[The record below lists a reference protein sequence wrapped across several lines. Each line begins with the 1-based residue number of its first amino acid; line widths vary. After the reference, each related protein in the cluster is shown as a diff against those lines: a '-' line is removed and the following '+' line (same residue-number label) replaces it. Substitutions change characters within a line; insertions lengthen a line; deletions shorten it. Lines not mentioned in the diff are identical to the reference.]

1 MVIDLGTERYEP
13 PAEVARAPREVTVRR
28 WRIAAAAV
36 AGILVLSTGGA
47 GLPPAPPLR
56 QVHAAP
62 IGPADTYT
70 LADGLL
76 VTTSVIHEADPS
88 THRIVCHD
96 LTDGRRLWSADLR
109 GDQEGLGLRLS
120 DGVLLVS
127 ERPAE
132 GAPPQTTALDPRT
145 GQRRWSVPYRSV
157 SLPGGPIA
165 LVFDNVFR
173 PESRIRPGQAGNTG
187 EVYGGSD
194 GHSYSAPPIETIV
207 RGLDLGTGR
216 LRWELPGIDNV
227 RLVQAPGGRPPIL
240 LTSSPDGHVDVRDV
254 LSGRVAH
261 RLDRVGG
268 ELVLAQRAGETVVV
282 VAQSGPALV
291 VTAYSADL
299 WQRQWHRSLSGLD
312 QLIERCGPLLCH
324 SGDLRT
330 RALDPA
336 TGEARWEHPV
346 PLRLLSFG
354 PWLMEMDQAPALRR
368 VLDARTGRTAT
379 DLGGWR
385 LVEDFVWSGGVPL
398 DTDPPPLVLQPDL
411 VRQQT
416 WFGVLDPAGPSV
428 RRLGIVPYSVEGCVV
443 AQRFMACRSGG
454 AQLRVWRYELAR

>member
-88 THRIVCHD
+88 TRRIVCHD
-96 LTDGRRLWSADLR
+96 LTDGRRLWSADFR
-109 GDQEGLGLRLS
+109 VDQEGLGLRLS
-120 DGVLLVS
+120 DGVLLVF

-132 GAPPQTTALDPRT
+132 GAPARTTALDPRT
-145 GQRRWSVPYRSV
+145 GERRWSVPYRSLL
-157 SLPGGPIA
+157 LPGGPIA
-165 LVFDNVFR
+165 LVFDTIFR
-173 PESRIRPGQAGNTG
+173 PESRIQPGQAGSTG
-187 EVYGGSD
+187 EIYGGSD
-194 GHSYSAPPIETIV
+194 GHTYSEPPIGTIV

-216 LRWELPGIDNV
+216 LRWELPRIDNA
-227 RLVQAPGGRPPIL
+227 RLVEAFDGRPTML

-261 RLDRVGG
+261 RLDWAGG
-268 ELVLAQRAGETVVV
+268 ELVLAQRVGETVVAL
-282 VAQSGPALV
+282 AQSGPALV

-299 WQRQWHRSLSGLD
+299 RQRRWSRSLSGPN
-312 QLIERCGPLLCH
+312 QFVERCGPLLCH
-324 SGDLRT
+324 SANLHT
-330 RALDPA
+330 IALDPT
-336 TGEARWEHPV
+336 TGEARWEHPG

-354 PWLMEMDQAPALRR
+354 PWLIEMAAAPALRR

-379 DLGGWR
+379 ELGGWR
-385 LVEDFVWSGGVPL
+385 LTEDVVWSGAVPL
-398 DTDPPPLVLQPDL
+398 GTDPPPLVLQPDL

-428 RRLGIVPYSVEGCVV
+428 RRLGILPYSVEGCMV

-454 AQLRVWRYELAR
+454 AQLRVWRYEVAR